1 MGQGE
6 NGMAFRLVAKID
18 GRTVRIALPAEEQ
31 TLGSHPGCPVRLNHP
46 SISRRHALVR
56 LFDDH
61 VFVEDLGSRNG
72 TRAGGRRVRS
82 HKWVPGESMQFGVVE
97 ATLESLPAEDLEAG
111 LTLDG
116 KGTAAPIA
124 WTGCHS
130 THGSGPIEAFALNH
144 LPVLLRRLSHSSDGV
159 GMAQAVGEAVCSAL
173 PCLAAEIIVTGTGG
187 LVFRVERDEGHDI
200 EKTPVEADCGGLTLR
215 VSFPSSHLANAFRP
229 LVECAAALVE
239 AAQADSPAAPPPPP
253 RPPAPPLPDP
263 PTVVP
268 ALREV
273 YTAAERVARGDVG
286 VLILGE
292 SGTGKD
298 LLARYIHQASRVA
311 PGPFL
316 GLNCAS
322 LPRDLLEAELFG
334 VEKGVAT
341 GVDARPGKFELAH
354 GGTLFL
360 DEVADMAPETQ
371 ARILRVLQSGE
382 VYRLGGREPRTVQ
395 VRTIAATNRDIRFL
409 LREGQ
414 FREDL
419 YHRIAGWV
427 VHLPP
432 LRQRRA
438 DIPNLAAH
446 FLTREGRRQ
455 GIRVAGISRA
465 ALDALAAYPWPGNVR
480 QLENEMARAALF
492 LDDGEL
498 LDTARL
504 SEEVARCRVESRASS
519 LAETLNRVERDEI
532 VLALATCGGDIDR
545 TAARLGISRATLYR
559 RMKTLQIYD

>member
-1 MGQGE
+1 
-6 NGMAFRLVAKID
+6 MAFRLVAKID
-18 GRTVRIALPAEEQ
+18 GRTQRIALPAEEQ

-46 SISRRHALVR
+46 SISRRHASLR
-56 LFDDH
+56 PFDDH

-72 TRAGGRRVRS
+72 TRAGGRRVRA
-82 HKWVPGESMQFGVVE
+82 HKWLPGTTMRFGVVD
-97 ATLESLPAEDLEAG
+97 ANLESLPAEDLEPG

-116 KGTAAPIA
+116 KRTAAPIT

-130 THGSGPIEAFALNH
+130 THGSGPVEAFALNH
-144 LPVLLRRLSHSSDGV
+144 LPALLRRLSRSFEGV
-159 GMAQAVGEAVCSAL
+159 GMAQAVGEAIYSAL
-173 PCLAAEIIVTGTGG
+173 PCLAVEIIVTGTGG
-187 LVFRVERDEGHDI
+187 LVFQVERDEGRDI
-200 EKTPVEADCGGLTLR
+200 DTTPVEADCGGLTLR
-215 VSFPSSHLANAFRP
+215 VSFPSTHLAIVSRP
-229 LVECAAALVE
+229 LVECAAAVVE
-239 AAQADSPAAPPPPP
+239 AAEAGSPALPPPLP
-253 RPPAPPLPDP
+253 RSSPPLPPDP

-273 YTAAERVARGDVG
+273 YEAAERVARGDVG

-298 LLARYIHQASRVA
+298 LLARYIHQASRVTA
-311 PGPFL
+311 GPFL

-360 DEVADMAPETQ
+360 DEIADMAPETQ

-382 VYRLGGREPRTVQ
+382 VYRLGGREPRNVE
-395 VRTIAATNRDIRFL
+395 VRTVAATNRDIRSM
-409 LREGQ
+409 LRDGG
-414 FREDL
+414 FRGDL

-427 VHLPP
+427 VQLPP

-532 VLALATCGGDIDR
+532 VLALDACAKDIDR
-545 TAARLGISRATLYR
+545 TAERLGISRATLYR
-559 RMKTLQIYD
+559 RMKTLQITD